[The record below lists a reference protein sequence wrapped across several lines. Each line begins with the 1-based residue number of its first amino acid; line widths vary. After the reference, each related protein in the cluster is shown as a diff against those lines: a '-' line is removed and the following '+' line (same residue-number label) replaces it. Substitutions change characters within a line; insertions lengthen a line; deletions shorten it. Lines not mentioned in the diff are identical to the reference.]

1 MANAAI
7 VVLADTET
15 HADMGR
21 AANAL
26 EVAKEFKEAGGQVAV
41 IFDGAG
47 TKWIPEM
54 AKDDH
59 PPHPLFETVRDQTGA
74 CQHCANAFHVR
85 AEVEATGVP
94 LLAEHDRHP
103 SLLRYVEQDHE
114 VITF

>member
-1 MANAAI
+1 MPNAA
-7 VVLADTET
+7 VVLLADTES
-15 HADMGR
+15 HADLGR

-26 EVAKEFKEAGGQVAV
+26 EVAKEFKEAEGQIAV

-54 AKDDH
+54 AKSDH
-59 PPHPLFETVRDQTGA
+59 PLNPLFETIREQAGV
-74 CQHCANAFHVR
+74 CQFCANAFHVR
-85 AEVEATGVP
+85 KEVEATGVP

-103 SLLRYVEQDHE
+103 SLLRYVEQGYE